1 MCFQRTSLGP
11 FFFGSVALRP
21 CIGIGIGIV
30 VDAIARQ
37 HMGFHANQRLGTAAT
52 SKSAG
57 TAAR

>member
-1 MCFQRTSLGP
+1 MCFQRTSQGP

-21 CIGIGIGIV
+21 CIGIGIV

-37 HMGFHANQRLGTAAT
+37 HMGFYANQRLGTAAT